1 MNLLFYYFQFR
12 VVLLLAWSGVLQLMV
27 SEPSV
32 VISTY
37 PSKEPP
43 SVIPE
48 IVRTIPADSSISVTW
63 TSIPFPLAPVLSYH
77 LTIQEPTKGYTVFKV
92 RI

>member
-1 MNLLFYYFQFR
+1 M
-12 VVLLLAWSGVLQLMV
+12 VLLLTWSGAMQLVV
-27 SEPSV
+27 SESSV

-43 SVIPE
+43 SVTPE
-48 IVRTIPADSSISVTW
+48 IVRTIPTDSSISITW
-63 TSIPFPLAPVLSYH
+63 IAIPFPLAPILSYH

-92 RI
+92 RIIKLYKTSILLI